1 MVWLKRRPGTEQPVL
16 TVAVWPWLLAALALS
31 LAPHALR
38 LPLWLS
44 MLWLAAA
51 GGRWWLAT
59 RHRPVPNRWM
69 LLVLTL
75 ALSIGLY
82 LHYGTLLGRD
92 AGVALLT
99 AMCAMKILET
109 ERERDGRVL
118 LVLGYLLLM
127 ANLLFSQEIPM
138 VLFLVAA
145 LVLLV
150 AAQLVLLRQ
159 GRPLPARVALAE
171 SGRLLA
177 AAIPVMLILFV
188 LFPRIPGPLWQLP
201 DDARAGLTGLDDEMS
216 PGSIDR
222 LIQSDEVAFR
232 VRFPERRP
240 PPAQRYWRGPVLW
253 RYDGRSWR
261 ADDELLRQNLPYEPL
276 GESLRQRITLEPH
289 GRRWLYALDRPGS
302 LPPRA
307 IFTSTYQLRRREPV
321 EQRLQYDVDSY
332 TEHRSGELSGF
343 EQRRYLQLPREGNSR
358 ARALAARWRL
368 EHDTPGAV
376 VAAALRYLREQ
387 PFFYTLQPPLLDGP
401 DQVDQFLF
409 GTRRG
414 FCEHYA
420 GSFTVLMRAAGIP
433 ARVVL
438 GYQGGEWN
446 GDYLIVR
453 QSDAHAWV
461 EVWLAEQGGW
471 VRVDPTAAIAPQRIE
486 QGIYAAVENPEV
498 LPFMARRGS
507 EDQWLRDLAL
517 TWDSINN
524 AWNLWVLAY
533 GPERQ
538 REFLSGLGLGR
549 IDWREMIL
557 GLTGLLSLVALAAF
571 VHLAWRRRGVTDP
584 AARIYRR
591 MCARLARRGLPR
603 KPGEGP
609 LDYADRVAQARPELA
624 ETVGAISQS
633 YARLRYRES
642 DPAELRRL
650 RRLARTVRV

>member
-1 MVWLKRRPGTEQPVL
+1 MAWWKRRPRSEPPRFG
-16 TVAVWPWLLAALALS
+16 VAVWPWLLAALGLS
-31 LAPHALR
+31 LAPHTLR

-44 MLWLAAA
+44 LLWLASA
-51 GGRWWLAT
+51 GGRWWLAVQG
-59 RHRPVPNRWM
+59 RPSPNRW
-69 LLVLTL
+69 LLLGFTLVL
-75 ALSIGLY
+75 SVGLY
-82 LHYGTLLGRD
+82 VYYGTLLGRD

-109 ERERDGRVL
+109 EWERDGRVL

-138 VLFLVAA
+138 LLFLIVA

-150 AAQLVLLRQ
+150 ATQLVMQRQ
-159 GRPLPARVALAE
+159 GRPLPAKMAVSE
-171 SGRLLA
+171 SARILL

-201 DDARAGLTGLDDEMS
+201 DDAHTGLTGLDDEMS

-222 LIQSDEVAFR
+222 LIQSAEVAFR
-232 VRFPERRP
+232 VRFPDRRP
-240 PPAQRYWRGPVLW
+240 SPAQRYWRGPVLW

-261 ADDELLRQNLPYEPL
+261 TSDELLRRNLPYEPL
-276 GESLRQRITLEPH
+276 NEPLSQRITLEPH

-302 LPPRA
+302 LPRET
-307 IFTSTYQLRRREPV
+307 IYTSTYQLRRRDQV
-321 EQRLQYDVDSY
+321 EQRLQYDVASY
-332 TEHRSGELSGF
+332 TEYRSEPLSAF
-343 EQRRYLQLPREGNSR
+343 EQRRYLQLPEGNAR
-358 ARALAARWRL
+358 TRALAERWRL

-376 VAAALRYLREQ
+376 VAAGLRYLREQ
-387 PFFYTLQPPLLDGP
+387 PFFYTLQPPLLDST
-401 DQVDQFLF
+401 DQIDQFLF

-420 GSFTVLMRAAGIP
+420 SSFAVLMRAAGIP

-461 EVWLAEQGGW
+461 EVWLAGQGGW

-486 QGIYAAVENPEV
+486 QGIYAALDNPDL
-498 LPFMARRGS
+498 LPFMARRS
-507 EDQWLRDLAL
+507 VDDQWLRDLAL
-517 TWDSINN
+517 TWDAINN

-533 GPERQ
+533 GPENQ

-557 GLTGLLSLVALAAF
+557 GLTALLGLVALAAF
-571 VHLAWRRRGVTDP
+571 LHLAWQRRGATDP

-591 MCARLARRGLPR
+591 LCARLARQGLPR
-603 KPGEGP
+603 RPDEGP
-609 LDYADRVAQARPELA
+609 LDYAERVAQARPELA
-624 ETVGAISQS
+624 GAVRGVARS
-633 YARLRYRES
+633 YARLRYRDA
-642 DPAELRRL
+642 DPVELRRL
-650 RRLARTVRV
+650 RRLARAVRV